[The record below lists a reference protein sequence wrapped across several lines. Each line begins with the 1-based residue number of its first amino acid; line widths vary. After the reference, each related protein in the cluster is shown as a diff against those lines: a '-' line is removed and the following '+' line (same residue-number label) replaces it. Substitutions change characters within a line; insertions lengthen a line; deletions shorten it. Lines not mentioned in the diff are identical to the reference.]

1 MSSHQS
7 VVLFEQHYLTNQ
19 KKYDPFILTDI
30 LADYAGKH
38 QVAIMHFWTMENQL
52 ILGMQDTRVED
63 LPSAIQSIT
72 THGYHPVVRN
82 SGGLAV
88 VADKGIL
95 NFSLILPQEFSN
107 QTSINHGYE
116 MMKSIIS
123 SALAPFNAK
132 VESFEVTDSYCPG
145 EFDLSI
151 NSKKF
156 AGIAQRR
163 IKKGLGIMIY
173 ISLNGNQKKR
183 GELVKEFYHAG
194 LKEKFGQESFPPVN
208 PDSMKNLSDLLT
220 HDFSIKE
227 FQQSIIE
234 ALSKSFQLEQSAQE
248 AFNLFLESKEFKNA
262 YDKGY
267 SRMKQR
273 NEGINT
279 ILKENH

>member
-1 MSSHQS
+1 MSSHQP
-7 VVLFEQHYLTNQ
+7 VVLFEQHHLTN
-19 KKYDPFILTDI
+19 KEKYDPFILTDI
-30 LADYAGKH
+30 LADYAGK
-38 QVAIMHFWTMENQL
+38 QDVAIMHFWTMHNQL

-88 VADKGIL
+88 VADQGIL

-123 SALAPFNAK
+123 SALASFNTK

-173 ISLNGNQKKR
+173 ISLNGNQEKR
-183 GELVKEFYHAG
+183 GELVKEFYQAG
-194 LKEKFGQESFPPVN
+194 LRENFGKESFPPVN
-208 PDSMKNLSDLLT
+208 PDSMRNLSDLLA
-220 HDFSIKE
+220 HNFSVE
-227 FQQSIIE
+227 AFQQSIID
-234 ALSKSFQLEQSAQE
+234 ALSQTFHVEKNVQE
-248 AFNLFLESKEFKNA
+248 AFNLFLESEEFKNA

-267 SRMKQR
+267 SRMEQR